1 MRRLGLWLKQQSRRR
16 APTPDGFAFVP
27 LRVPC
32 SWRHPLGFRT
42 GNGVCRT
49 PPSHP
54 SAQRGMTQSEART
67 IDVMRVYSS
76 EVCKL
81 SRGVIATRPS
91 LL

>member
-42 GNGVCRT
+42 GNGVAVRLRLIL
-49 PPSHP
+49 PLKE
-54 SAQRGMTQSEART
+54 G
-67 IDVMRVYSS
+67 
-76 EVCKL
+76 
-81 SRGVIATRPS
+81 
-91 LL
+91 